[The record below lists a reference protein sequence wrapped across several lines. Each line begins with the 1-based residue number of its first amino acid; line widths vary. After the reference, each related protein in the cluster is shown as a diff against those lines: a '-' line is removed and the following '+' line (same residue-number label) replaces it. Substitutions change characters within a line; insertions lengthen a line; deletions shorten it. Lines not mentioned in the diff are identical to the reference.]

1 MSRLA
6 FVLCSLLLLTSG
18 FSLGNAQAQTTN
30 AGAPSAEEVVRKI
43 LESDPL
49 GLYGSQIK
57 ASAIL
62 TDKRGATSELS
73 FTAISKRVEASISE
87 SVVRF
92 SAPPDLAG
100 AGFLQIQNRT
110 GDDDRFLF
118 LPALG
123 RTRRI
128 SGNLRGSSF
137 MGTDFSFAD
146 LDRRDL
152 REGQAKSLSI
162 EKIGAYSCYVVDVV
176 PRRDD
181 SPYSH
186 LEMWVRGDNF
196 LVLRTK
202 MYNLANVHVK
212 TFEAQEIRRVKGNW
226 FVSRS
231 LMTDHRIGHTT
242 LLVLQEII
250 VNPQIGQD
258 EFSVRALE
266 RP

>member
-6 FVLCSLLLLTSG
+6 LVFFSLLLLMPALSSG
-18 FSLGNAQAQTTN
+18 DAQAQSTN
-30 AGAPSAEEVVRKI
+30 RRVPSAEEIVRKI

-49 GLYGSQIK
+49 GLYGSQIR
-57 ASAIL
+57 ASAVL

-73 FTAISKRVEASISE
+73 FTAVSKRVEASLSK

-100 AGFLQIQNRT
+100 AGFLQIQNRS

-123 RTRRI
+123 RARRI
-128 SGNLRGSSF
+128 SGNLRGSAF

-152 REGQAKSLSI
+152 RDSQAKSLGI
-162 EKIGAYSCYVVDVV
+162 EKIGPYTCYVVDVV

-186 LEMWVRGDNF
+186 LEMWVRSDNF

-202 MYNLANVHVK
+202 MYNLANVHAK

-250 VNPQIGQD
+250 VNPQVGDD